1 MTFVV
6 ESMAAANAILRSR
19 RAKEQQLLLNQENEV
34 INATDDM
41 NLISQ
46 DDADIEDESC
56 DIQER
61 IEMVKIEIETLYFF
75 FYIISLSIAGSIG
88 WVIF

>member
-6 ESMAAANAILRSR
+6 ESMAAANAILRNR

-41 NLISQ
+41 NLISE
-46 DDADIEDESC
+46 DADIEDESC

-61 IEMVKIEIETLYFF
+61 IEMVKKQLENYF
-75 FYIISLSIAGSIG
+75 
-88 WVIF
+88 

>member
-19 RAKEQQLLLNQENEV
+19 RAKEQELLLNQENEV
-34 INATDDM
+34 ITATDDM

>member
-1 MTFVV
+1 MFSFTTMTFVV
-6 ESMAAANAILRSR
+6 ESMAAANAILRNR

-41 NLISQ
+41 NLISE
-46 DDADIEDESC
+46 DADIEDESC

-61 IEMVKIEIETLYFF
+61 IEMVKKQLENYF
-75 FYIISLSIAGSIG
+75 
-88 WVIF
+88 